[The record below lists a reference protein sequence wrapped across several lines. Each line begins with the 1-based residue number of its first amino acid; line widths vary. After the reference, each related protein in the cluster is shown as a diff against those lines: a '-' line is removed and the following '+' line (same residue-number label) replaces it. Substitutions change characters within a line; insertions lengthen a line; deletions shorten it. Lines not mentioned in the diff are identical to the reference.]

1 MDHTLEQRR
10 ATVSLLTDLGWA
22 NGTLHIPTQQTLL
35 DYLNATGPVVKFTRV
50 RVPTR
55 RDSVNFIGFRR
66 EAVQVVAPTIDE
78 LVEPS
83 GAVGHTTPRD
93 VTCILPSGELQ
104 GKLEVLVN
112 LRVSDFL
119 RQQTS
124 LVVLRRCVFRPHGA
138 TDPAQDRR
146 LAVAV
151 VNMARAIGVAQL
163 EGSGTA

>member
-1 MDHTLEQRR
+1 MDHKLEQRR

-35 DYLNATGPVVKFTRV
+35 DYLNATGPVVKCTRV

-55 RDSVNFIGFRR
+55 PDSVNFVGFRR
-66 EAVQVVAPTIDE
+66 EAVQVVAPTIEE
-78 LVEPS
+78 LVEPT
-83 GAVGHTTPRD
+83 GAIGHTTPRD
-93 VTCILPSGELQ
+93 VTCILPSGEIQ

-163 EGSGTA
+163 EGSGTG

>member
-1 MDHTLEQRR
+1 MDHKLEQRR
-10 ATVSLLTDLGWA
+10 ATVSLLTDLGWS

-35 DYLNATGPVVKFTRV
+35 DYLNATGPVVKSTRV

-55 RDSVNFIGFRR
+55 PDTVNFIGFRR

-93 VTCILPSGELQ
+93 IICILPSGELQ
-104 GKLEVLVN
+104 GKLDVLVN

-163 EGSGTA
+163 EGSGTG